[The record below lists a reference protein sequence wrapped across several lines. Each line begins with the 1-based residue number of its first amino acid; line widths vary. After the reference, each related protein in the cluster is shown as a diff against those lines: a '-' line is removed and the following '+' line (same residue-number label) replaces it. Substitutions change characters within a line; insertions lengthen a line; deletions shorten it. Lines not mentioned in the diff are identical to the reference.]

1 MECGESVNP
10 PKIKHP
16 GGSGGFVLILTKG
29 RPMPTSS
36 RPKGDPGLLAI
47 FQDFFTFVKWSY
59 CCGVITE
66 QQWEDSV
73 IEEVDCEDKEKQ
85 TDEDDQPDAG
95 IHTMSAKFH
104 FVDLAGSER
113 AHKTGNA
120 GERFKGGLISA
131 KSWTNGRFLSQIFI
145 FHFSLHIRLHSG
157 YPLIQRCTS

>member
-1 MECGESVNP
+1 MSKPLVSCLWGCGESVNP
-10 PKIKHP
+10 PKLNIQDVQ
-16 GGSGGFVLILTKG
+16 GAL
-29 RPMPTSS
+29 SS
-36 RPKGDPGLLAI
+36 RPKGDPGPLPI

-120 GERFKGGLISA
+120 GERFKGCLISA
-131 KSWTNGRFLSQIFI
+131 KSLTN
-145 FHFSLHIRLHSG
+145 FHISF
-157 YPLIQRCTS
+157 